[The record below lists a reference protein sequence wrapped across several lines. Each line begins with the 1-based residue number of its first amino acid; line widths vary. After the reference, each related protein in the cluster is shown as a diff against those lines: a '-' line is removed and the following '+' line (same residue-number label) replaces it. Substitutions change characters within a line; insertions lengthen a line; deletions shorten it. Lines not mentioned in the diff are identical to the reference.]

1 MHKKID
7 GVNVY
12 FDENGIQVKGNFSKN
27 KQYYDADSGALVTDR
42 YINHLGGV
50 YYVDKN
56 GEPLKGAQTIQGKQV
71 YFNDYNGLQVRDGFA
86 SNEHFYDKDGNL
98 VTDSYVFSTKYNYN
112 NTIYPFYVDKNGD
125 KLKGEQIINGKSV
138 YFDKYDVSTG
148 A

>member
-1 MHKKID
+1 MGSTFISMKMAYKSR
-7 GVNVY
+7 
-12 FDENGIQVKGNFSKN
+12 ELSKN

-125 KLKGEQIINGKSV
+125 KLKGEQNHQWKICL
-138 YFDKYDVSTG
+138 FR
-148 A
+148 